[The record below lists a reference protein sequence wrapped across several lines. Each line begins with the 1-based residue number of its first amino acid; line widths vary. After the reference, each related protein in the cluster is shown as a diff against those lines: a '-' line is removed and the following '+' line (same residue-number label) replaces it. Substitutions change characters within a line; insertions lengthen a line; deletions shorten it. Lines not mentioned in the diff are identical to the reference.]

1 MHRNIISIIIPTY
14 NRAHLIGE
22 TLDSVIAQTY
32 KNWECII
39 VDDGSTDY
47 SRELLE
53 FYSYKDS
60 RIKYYK
66 RPTDRPKGANA
77 CRNYGFE
84 LSNGD
89 FINWFDSDD
98 LMIPEF
104 IEKKMNGFKSY
115 TDIVISKSI
124 FLNENEEIIG
134 KEIRTRSSDN
144 LLEDFITLQISWYL
158 PDPMYR
164 REFLADKILFDVY
177 LLKGQDRDFH
187 IRRLLEDPNINF
199 LNDYLTKYRQTINSI
214 SQDFDEKT
222 MKTLYFSTNKL
233 IKTLTPLNPEKGT
246 KYFLLKQQLKKFPY
260 LYTNHEVTKQ
270 NFLLFRDL
278 GRLDLKIVKW
288 FLKYVLAVISFTL
301 VNKGQFFLRGE

>member
-1 MHRNIISIIIPTY
+1 MSIIIPTY
-14 NRAHLIGE
+14 NRANYLGE
-22 TLDSVIAQTY
+22 TLDSIIAQTY
-32 KNWECII
+32 QNWACIV

-47 SRELLE
+47 TEELLK
-53 FYSYKDS
+53 FYTQKDS
-60 RIKYYK
+60 RIKYFSK
-66 RPTDRPKGANA
+66 SANRPKGANA

-84 LSNGD
+84 LCEGE

-98 LMIPEF
+98 LMVPEF
-104 IEKKMNGFKSY
+104 IERKLDGFKSN

-158 PDPMYR
+158 PDPMYL
-164 REFLADKILFDVY
+164 REFLADKKLFDEH

-187 IRRLLEDPNINF
+187 IRRLLENPNINF

-214 SQDFDEKT
+214 SHDFNEKT
-222 MKTLYFSTNKL
+222 MKTLYFATNKL
-233 IKTLTPLNPEKGT
+233 IKTLLPLNPGKET
-246 KYFLLKQQLKKFPY
+246 ENFLLKQQLKKYPY

-288 FLKYVLAVISFTL
+288 FIKYVLAVLSFKF
-301 VNKGQFFLRGE
+301 VNKGQYFLRGE